1 MKRAIKILLATA
13 WLCAFFAQAQ
23 NAAPEL
29 TRVLTLIDQNKPAE
43 AARAFAALKTPD
55 APSPAMAEFVRG
67 RLAIT
72 KKKYPEA
79 LQHFSNVV
87 VFHSRNPKW
96 MPAATFYE
104 GVVYK
109 KTGYLTA
116 ASNIVE
122 ELKLAYP
129 DTEWSRRAGELKK

>member
-1 MKRAIKILLATA
+1 MKRPTNILAT
-13 WLCAFFAQAQ
+13 LLFFAFFAHAQ
-23 NAAPEL
+23 EAVREL
-29 TRVLTLIDQNKPAE
+29 DSVLKLIEGNQPAE
-43 AARAFAALKTPD
+43 AARAFAALENPD
-55 APSPAMAEFVRG
+55 ARSPAMAEFIRG
-67 RLAIT
+67 RMALAE
-72 KKKYPEA
+72 KKYPEA

-87 VFHSRNPKW
+87 VFHSRDPEW

-109 KTGYLTA
+109 KTGYLAA

-129 DTEWSRRAGELKK
+129 DTVWSRRATELK

>member
-1 MKRAIKILLATA
+1 
-13 WLCAFFAQAQ
+13 
-23 NAAPEL
+23 
-29 TRVLTLIDQNKPAE
+29 
-43 AARAFAALKTPD
+43 
-55 APSPAMAEFVRG
+55 MAEFVRG
-67 RLAIT
+67 RIAIAE
-72 KKKYPEA
+72 KKYPEA
-79 LQHFSNVV
+79 LQHFSNVI
-87 VFHSRNPKW
+87 VFHSRDPEW

-129 DTEWSRRAGELKK
+129 DTVWSRRAAELKK

>member
-1 MKRAIKILLATA
+1 MKRPVKFLLATI
-13 WLCAFFAQAQ
+13 WFSAFFAQAQ
-23 NAAPEL
+23 DTALEL
-29 TRVLTLIDQNKPAE
+29 KAVLALIDQNKPAE
-43 AARAFAALKTPD
+43 AARAFVAVKSPD
-55 APSPAMAEFVRG
+55 ARSPAMAEFVRG
-67 RLAIT
+67 RIAIAE
-72 KKKYPEA
+72 KKYPEA
-79 LQHFSNVV
+79 LQHFSNVI
-87 VFHSRNPKW
+87 VFHSRDPEW

-129 DTEWSRRAGELKK
+129 DTVWSRRAAELKK